1 MSTAAELT
9 FAIVTFSGFFALG
22 VFGII
27 APRRLGRFFQVVGGP
42 LYGARL
48 AAKQFSARR
57 MRYTGV
63 LFVVVMPFIAWS
75 AISKILA

>member
-1 MSTAAELT
+1 MSTPAELT
-9 FAIVTFSGFFALG
+9 IAIVMFSGFLALG
-22 VFGII
+22 VFGIV
-27 APRRLGRFFQVVGGP
+27 APRRLSRFFQIAGGP
-42 LYGARL
+42 LYGPRL
-48 AAKQFSARR
+48 AAKLFPARR

>member
-1 MSTAAELT
+1 MSIAAELT
-9 FAIVTFSGFFALG
+9 IAIVMFSGFLALG
-22 VFGII
+22 VFGIV
-27 APRRLGRFFQVVGGP
+27 APRRLGRFFQIVAGP
-42 LYGARL
+42 LHGPRL
-48 AAKQFSARR
+48 AAKQFSVRR